1 MKLNSAENMEFPLVE
16 IENGYVVF
24 KLDKE
29 HTPIAYQ
36 NRLEE
41 LIEECNLTK
50 QEAEEAIL
58 TERIRLEIYYSKG
71 SGLFA
76 VDCEAVESGTIY
88 NPYTGEL
95 LEDEEY
101 DII

>member
-41 LIEECNLTK
+41 LIECGLTK

-58 TERIRLEIYYSKG
+58 TERIHLEIYYSKG

-88 NPYTGEL
+88 NPYTSEL
-95 LEDEEY
+95 LEKPT
-101 DII
+101 I